1 MINTLRELPGL
12 YVTVDSVIHIPEADT
27 PPDKPFAFRYD
38 LSIHNKSQETITIQA
53 RKWVVTNEQGEKLV
67 VEGDGVVGVNPHLE
81 PGETFSYHSFHLID
95 TPSIAEGAYFGTTEE
110 GEKIMTKIPSFNM
123 KPPISHKLS

>member
-12 YVTVDSVIHIPEADT
+12 YVTVDSVMHIPEADT
-27 PPDKPFAFRYD
+27 PSDKPFAFRYD

-95 TPSIAEGAYFGTTEE
+95 TASIAEGAYFGITEE
-110 GEKIMTKIPSFNM
+110 GEKIMTKIPPFTM